1 MTSISSAIDRMQG
14 RVLFL
19 CDRPVS
25 DPAIGTVAAEMGY
38 GLVRARTLDEALA
51 HARHDGDLPAH
62 LPGFALVLV
71 GYSGNV
77 DALFD
82 SVRRLR
88 AALPEAPVIA
98 HGIPAAPPFTL
109 EALYD
114 AGALAVLHDPVSA
127 PILRAKARFFL
138 EAYATAA
145 ERRRAEAALRDT
157 RGRLEAIIA
166 AAEVAVWS
174 LDIATGRVRA
184 DARMV
189 EMFGLR
195 PEDGDG
201 ADVARY
207 FDVIHPDDVPPTQV
221 LLGRAME
228 TGAPYD
234 ATFRVR
240 TPEGAWRWVLARGHL
255 DRSAG
260 TRGMMRGVVIDASLQ
275 KEAEE
280 RLQASEERYRTLF
293 DAIGEGV
300 CVIEMLYD
308 DAGIPNDYRFLEVN
322 PAFVK
327 ATGLAH
333 AVGRTMR
340 ALAPQHE
347 AHYFETYGRVA
358 ATGEPVHFVDEAVQP
373 GRWYDV
379 YAARVGPAGSRKVVV
394 LFTDIT
400 VRRRTE
406 LELRRL
412 ADDLAEQDRRKTEF
426 LATLA
431 HELRN
436 PLAPIRSG
444 LQLMRRARSDPA
456 AIARV
461 QDIMDRQLDHLVH
474 LVDDLLD
481 VARITRGQVDL
492 KPALVPL
499 ADVLNAAVETSLP
512 LIETSRHKLDV
523 RLPAETLMLHAD
535 ATRITQVVSNLLNN
549 AAKYTPRGG
558 HIVLAAERD
567 GEQALI
573 AVSDNGIGIPSD
585 SLGEVFRMFTQIPN
599 ATRHMPG
606 GLGIGLSLV
615 KSLVELHGGTIQA
628 ASAGVGTGSVF
639 TVRLPL
645 AGQGADQAAPC
656 APGHDAAAIQA
667 MRLLVVDDN
676 RDAADTL
683 AALLSVMGHDVVV
696 AHDGHQALRML
707 DGVAPHAVFLDIGM
721 PGLSGYDVAR
731 AVRREARHDGVM
743 LVALTGWGGADDR
756 ARTAQA
762 GFDAH
767 LTKPATVT
775 AIESV
780 LRDVE
785 RRQAHPEASSPADR

>member
-1 MTSISSAIDRMQG
+1 MQSGVTAAQAPAGRGRAPG

-19 CDRPVS
+19 CDRPVP
-25 DPAIGTVAAEMGY
+25 DPGVGIVAAELGY
-38 GLVRARTLDEALA
+38 DLVRAGSLPDALI
-51 HARHDGDLPAH
+51 HAQADGD
-62 LPGFALVLV
+62 GFALVLA

-88 AALPEAPVIA
+88 AALPHVPVIA
-98 HGIPAAPPFTL
+98 HGIPPSPPFTL
-109 EALYD
+109 ESLYD
-114 AGALAVLHDPVSA
+114 AGALAVLEDPVSV
-127 PILRAKARFFL
+127 PILKAKAKFFL
-138 EAYATAA
+138 EASATAA
-145 ERRRAEAALRDT
+145 ERRRAEAALEEARA
-157 RGRLEAIIA
+157 RLEAIIA
-166 AAEVAVWS
+166 AAEVAVWTM
-174 LDIATGRVRA
+174 DVATGRVSG
-184 DARMV
+184 DTRMI
-189 EMFGLR
+189 EMFGLA
-195 PEDGDG
+195 PADAAGV
-201 ADVARY
+201 DVAAY
-207 FDVIHPDDVPPTQV
+207 FAAIHPDDVPPTQA

-228 TGAPYD
+228 SGAPYE

-240 TPEGAWRWVLARGHL
+240 TAQGAWRWVLARGQL
-255 DRSAG
+255 DRAAG
-260 TRGMMRGVVIDASLQ
+260 GPRGMMRGVIIDATLRKQS
-275 KEAEE
+275 EE
-280 RLQASEERYRTLF
+280 QLQASEERYRTLF
-293 DAIGEGV
+293 DAIDEAV
-300 CVIEMLYD
+300 CVVEMVYD
-308 DAGIPNDYRFLEVN
+308 DAGIPCDYRFLEVN

-327 ATGLAH
+327 ATGIAD
-333 AVGRTMR
+333 AVGHTMR
-340 ALAPQHE
+340 ALVPVRA
-347 AHYFETYGRVA
+347 ARWSDAFGRVA
-358 ATGEPVHFVDEAVQP
+358 ASGEPVHFIDEVERL
-373 GRWYDV
+373 GRWFDV

-400 VRRRTE
+400 ERRRTE

-492 KPALVPL
+492 KPDWIQL
-499 ADVLNAAVETSLP
+499 ADVLNAAVETSMP
-512 LIETSRHKLDV
+512 LVEAARHRLDV
-523 RLPAETLMLHAD
+523 RLPPEPLTLYAD

-558 HIVLAAERD
+558 HIVLAAQRD
-567 GEQALI
+567 GERALI
-573 AVSDNGIGIPSD
+573 AVSDNGIGIPPQ
-585 SLGEVFRMFTQIPN
+585 SLDDVFTMFTQVDN
-599 ATRHMPG
+599 AAQGMPG

-615 KSLVELHGGTIQA
+615 RSLVELHGGTITA
-628 ASAGVGTGSVF
+628 ESGGTGCGSVF

-645 AGQGADQAAPC
+645 AQRGPDPARDPAAAAP
-656 APGHDAAAIQA
+656 AASPL
-667 MRLLVVDDN
+667 RLLVVDDN

-696 AHDGHQALRML
+696 AHDGYQALRMVDAL
-707 DGVAPHAVFLDIGM
+707 QPQAVFLDIGM
-721 PGLSGYDVAR
+721 PGLSGYDVAQ
-731 AVRREARHDGVM
+731 AVRRNERLAGVM
-743 LVALTGWGGADDR
+743 LVALTGWGGAEDR

-767 LTKPATVT
+767 LTKPATAT
-775 AIESV
+775 AIEAA
-780 LRDVE
+780 LRQVH
-785 RRQAHPEASSPADR
+785 AGAAPSPADG

>member
-1 MTSISSAIDRMQG
+1 MSVPTQG

-19 CDRPVS
+19 CDRPVP
-25 DPAIGTVAAEMGY
+25 DPAVGTVATELGY
-38 GLVRARTLDEALA
+38 ELVRARTLDEAMCHA
-51 HARHDGDLPAH
+51 HHPDDQ
-62 LPGFALVLV
+62 PGFALVLA
-71 GYSGNV
+71 GYSG
-77 DALFD
+77 DAGLLFE

-88 AALPEAPVIA
+88 AALPEAPVIV

-109 EALYD
+109 ESLYD
-114 AGALAVLHDPVSA
+114 AGALAVLHDPVSL
-127 PILRAKARFFL
+127 PILRAKVRFFL
-138 EAYATAA
+138 DAYATAA
-145 ERRRAEAALRDT
+145 QRRHAEAALEET
-157 RGRLEAIIA
+157 RARLEAIIA
-166 AAEVAVWS
+166 AAEVAVWTM
-174 LDIATGRVRA
+174 DIATGRVIA

-189 EMFGLR
+189 EMFGL
-195 PEDGDG
+195 PPGDAAG
-201 ADVARY
+201 ADVALY
-207 FDVIHPDDVPPTQV
+207 FAVIHPDDVQPTQA
-221 LLGRAME
+221 LLGRAMQ
-228 TGAPYD
+228 TGEPYD

-240 TPEGAWRWVLARGHL
+240 TAGGGWRWVIARGRL
-255 DRSAG
+255 DRDGGPRG
-260 TRGMMRGVVIDASLQ
+260 TMRGVVIDASLQ
-275 KEAEE
+275 KQAEE

-293 DAIGEGV
+293 DAIGEAV
-300 CVIEMLYD
+300 CVIEMVHD
-308 DAGIPNDYRFLEVN
+308 DAGIPCDYRFLEVN

-327 ATGLAH
+327 ATGIVGA
-333 AVGRTMR
+333 AGRTVR
-340 ALAPQHE
+340 DVAPGG
-347 AHYFETYGRVA
+347 AARWLDAFAKVA
-358 ATGEPVHFVDEAVQP
+358 AGGAPVHFVDQVERL

-379 YAARVGPAGSRKVVV
+379 YAARVGAEGSRKVVV

-400 VRRRTE
+400 ERRRTE

-412 ADDLAEQDRRKTEF
+412 ADDLAEQDRRKTAF

-444 LQLMRRARSDPA
+444 LQLMRRTRSDPT

-481 VARITRGQVDL
+481 VARITRGQVEL
-492 KPALVPL
+492 KPALVNL
-499 ADVLNAAVETSLP
+499 ADVLNAAVETSMP
-512 LIETSRHKLDV
+512 LIETARHRLDV
-523 RLPAETLMLHAD
+523 RLPAEALTLHAD

-567 GEQALI
+567 GDQALI
-573 AVSDNGIGIPSD
+573 AVSDNGIGIPPE
-585 SLGEVFRMFTQIPN
+585 SLGEVFQMFTQV
-599 ATRHMPG
+599 AHAAQHMPG

-615 KSLVELHGGTIQA
+615 RSLVELHGGTITA
-628 ASAGVGTGSVF
+628 ASAGTGTGSVF

-645 AGQGADQAAPC
+645 ARSAPAPDAGPAQAPAE
-656 APGHDAAAIQA
+656 AAAVPPL
-667 MRLLVVDDN
+667 RLLVVDDN

-696 AHDGHQALRML
+696 AHGGHQALRML
-707 DGVAPHAVFLDIGM
+707 DGLRPDAVFLDIGM
-721 PGLSGYDVAR
+721 PGMSGYEVAQ
-731 AVRREARHDGVM
+731 AVRREPRNDGVM
-743 LVALTGWGGADDR
+743 LVALTGWGGAADR
-756 ARTAQA
+756 ERTAEA

-785 RRQAHPEASSPADR
+785 ARRAGSPADRE